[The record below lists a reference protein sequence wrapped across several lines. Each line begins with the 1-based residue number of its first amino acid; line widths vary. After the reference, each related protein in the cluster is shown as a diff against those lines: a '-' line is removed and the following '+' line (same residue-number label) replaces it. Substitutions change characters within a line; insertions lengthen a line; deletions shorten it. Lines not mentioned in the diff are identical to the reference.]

1 MVASLQEHLHEYH
14 YIGLTL
20 KKNIIAVIT
29 RDRVIDE
36 NLKRQIK
43 NRTFVYLYIISTD
56 QNFSIY

>member
-1 MVASLQEHLHEYH
+1 MVAPLQEHLHEYH
-14 YIGLTL
+14 DIGLTL
-20 KKNIIAVIT
+20 KKNIIVVIT
-29 RDRVIDE
+29 RYRVIDE